1 MSECEEGGK
10 WSWEV
15 QIEQQAKI
23 DGLQKRIDSALKIT
37 SRMAAATNATA
48 LWAYDLEKALR
59 GASE

>member
-23 DGLQKRIDSALKIT
+23 DELQKRIDSALKIT
-37 SRMAAATNATA
+37 SKMAAATNATA
-48 LWAYDLEKALR
+48 LWAYDLDKALR

>member
-15 QIEQQAKI
+15 QIEQQTKI
-23 DGLQKRIDSALKIT
+23 DELQKRIDSALKIT
-37 SRMAAATNATA
+37 SKMAAATNATA
-48 LWAYDLEKALR
+48 LWAFELEKALR

>member
-23 DGLQKRIDSALKIT
+23 DEFQKRIDSALKIT
-37 SRMAAATNATA
+37 SKMAAATNATA
-48 LWAYDLEKALR
+48 LWAYELDKALR

>member
-48 LWAYDLEKALR
+48 LWAYDLDKALR